1 MRQVIVA
8 PKRLQLMGAIFACML
23 FLLTAVSALAN
34 SDITSGPNIGLNADN
49 QMEMT
54 FETQQP
60 GMSHIEYGPTEEYGQ
75 ETRTFVALDRRH
87 RHILE
92 DLMVDT
98 VYYYRIHLSD
108 WIGGSSIAMEGTFVT
123 PGLEAPSG
131 VRARGHD
138 EEVRITW
145 QRVFGATE
153 YKVMRSLQP
162 GGPYELVGTT
172 EDLIFAD
179 KGLENFVDYYYVVHA
194 VTIDGKESEASEE
207 VVGTPTPV
215 HPDLVA
221 GYSFEDDSDDVIV
234 ADRSLN
240 GHHGQLM
247 RGAEFVPGRGG
258 QVVRLNG
265 GYIEVPSSPDFNFG
279 SEFTV
284 TVWVNLDTT
293 SANQKIVGRT
303 NTTNGWVL
311 GFEHAIY
318 PEVWDSRGVL
328 HQSQGQ
334 GSMEAGVWNQL
345 AITWKQNDYLI
356 AYINGKEVV
365 RVPTDDYP
373 MGDNANSPLRIGV
386 APWDLN
392 AFQMQGEVDEVN
404 IYKRAL
410 SAEEILLLY
419 EDEALF

>member
-1 MRQVIVA
+1 MMSRFKLKGTI
-8 PKRLQLMGAIFACML
+8 LACMV
-23 FLLTAVSALAN
+23 FLLSAASAVLAN
-34 SDITSGPNIGLNADN
+34 SDIISGPNIALNANN
-49 QMEMT
+49 QIEIT

-60 GMSHIEYGPTEEYGQ
+60 GMSHIEYGPTEAYGQ
-75 ETRTFVALDRRH
+75 QTRTFIALDRRH
-87 RHILE
+87 RHVLE
-92 DLMVDT
+92 DLTVDT

-108 WIGGSSIAMEGTFVT
+108 WMGGSSIALESTFTT

-131 VRARGHD
+131 VRARGHN

-145 QRVFGATE
+145 QRAFGAVE
-153 YKVMRSLQP
+153 YKVMRSSQP

-172 EDLIFAD
+172 KDLIFVD
-179 KGLENFVDYYYVVHA
+179 QGLENFVDYYYVVHA
-194 VTIDGKESEASEE
+194 VTIDGKESAPSEV

-221 GYSFEDDSDDVIV
+221 GYSFEDDSDGDVV
-234 ADRSLN
+234 RDRSPN
-240 GHHGQLM
+240 GHHGRLM
-247 RGAEFVPGRGG
+247 RGAAFVPGRGG

-284 TVWVNLDTT
+284 TVWVKLDTT
-293 SANQKIVGRT
+293 SSNQKIVGRT

-311 GFEHAIY
+311 GFENAIY

-328 HQSQGQ
+328 HQSQGV

-356 AYINGKEVV
+356 AYINGEEVV

-373 MGDNANSPLRIGV
+373 MGDNASSPLRIGI

-410 SAEEILLLY
+410 SAEEIRLLY
-419 EDEALF
+419 EEEAQF

>member
-1 MRQVIVA
+1 MRQFNFA
-8 PKRLQLMGAIFACML
+8 TKRLQLVGAIAACML
-23 FLLTAVSALAN
+23 FLLSAVSVSAN
-34 SDITSGPNIGLNADN
+34 SDLTSGPDIRLTDDN
-49 QMEMT
+49 LMEIT

-75 ETRTFVALDRRH
+75 ETATFIALDRRH
-87 RHILE
+87 RHMLD
-92 DLMVDT
+92 DLTVDT
-98 VYYYRIHLSD
+98 VYHYRIHLSD
-108 WIGGSSIAMEGTFVT
+108 WMGGSSIAFEGTFET
-123 PGLEAPSG
+123 PGLEIPSG
-131 VRARGHD
+131 VRARGHN

-145 QRVFGATE
+145 KRVFGAAE
-153 YKVMRSLQP
+153 YKVMRSSQP
-162 GGPYELVGTT
+162 GGPYELVGSTK
-172 EDLIFAD
+172 ELIFAD
-179 KGLENFVDYYYVVHA
+179 TGLENFVDYYYVVHA
-194 VTIDGKESEASEE
+194 VTIDGQESAASEE

-221 GYSFEDDSDDVIV
+221 GYSFEDDSDGTTVS
-234 ADRSLN
+234 DRSLN

-265 GYIEVPSSPDFNFG
+265 GYVEIPSSPDFNFG
-279 SEFTV
+279 PEFTV
-284 TVWVNLDTT
+284 TIWVNLDTT

-318 PEVWDSRGVL
+318 PEVWDSQGVL

-345 AITWKQNDYLI
+345 ALTWKQNDYLV
-356 AYINGKEVV
+356 AYINGEEVA
-365 RVPTDDYP
+365 RVPTGDYP
-373 MGDNANSPLRIGV
+373 IGDNANSPLRIGV

-392 AFQMQGEVDEVN
+392 AFQTEGEVDEVN

-410 SAEEILLLY
+410 TAEEILLLY
-419 EDEALF
+419 EDEAVF